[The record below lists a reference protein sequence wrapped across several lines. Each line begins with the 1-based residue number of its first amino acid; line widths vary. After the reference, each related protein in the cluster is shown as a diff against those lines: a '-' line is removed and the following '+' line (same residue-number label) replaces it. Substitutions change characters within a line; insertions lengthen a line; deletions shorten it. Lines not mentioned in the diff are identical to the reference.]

1 MFLKRVKVGLLGE
14 EPDFTE
20 IIEFDLGCLKPVM
33 ESLQEGMEVT
43 DNRGRVIYVNQA
55 FTRFTGLNAGE
66 WVGQNVFESAP
77 HTPLV
82 QVLVSQQPAY
92 NIRAVAHGLDVMA
105 NAVPIIIDGHMAGG
119 VMTWQP
125 LTQITRV
132 QEELGQS
139 HNLIESL
146 YARLQ
151 QVSGAKFT
159 FDSIIGTSKAA
170 RGAVEMARKASKSD
184 NPVIILGESGTG
196 KELYAHAIHQAS
208 RRRDKPFIKLS
219 CNGTPESLMED
230 ELFGH
235 EKGAYPGA
243 IRTQIGRLE
252 LANGGTLF
260 LDEVANL
267 NLFIQDKLLRVLEH
281 WEFFRVGGSHPIRAD
296 LRIIASSNR
305 DIRELVGEG
314 KFREQL
320 FYRLDNLEI
329 NVPALRQRRE
339 DIPLFVNY
347 LIIRFNRKL
356 GKAIKGISPQAL
368 QILMGYDWPGN
379 VRELEHVVE
388 RAMLT
393 ANEPLLTHKHLA
405 EYLSHVSGGL
415 MQAYDIMPM
424 KRMEEVLLRA
434 ALARYGDNLE
444 GKKKAAQV
452 LDISLATLYNKLK
465 RFDI

>member
-1 MFLKRVKVGLLGE
+1 MKSVRIGFVGAE
-14 EPDFTE
+14 EPNSTE
-20 IIEFDLGCLKPVM
+20 TMEFDLGYFQPVM

-43 DNRGRVIYVNQA
+43 DNRGNVVYVNQS
-55 FTRFTGLNAGE
+55 FTRFTGINANDWLGK
-66 WVGQNVFESAP
+66 NVFEAAP

-82 QVLVSQQPAY
+82 QVLVSQQPVF
-92 NIRAVAHGLDVMA
+92 NQRAEVQGLEVIA
-105 NAVPIIIDGHMAGG
+105 SAVPLFVNGHMAGG

-125 LTQITRV
+125 LTQIARL

-139 HNLIESL
+139 HTLIENL

-151 QVSGAKFT
+151 QVAGAKFT
-159 FDSIIGTSKAA
+159 FDSIIGTSKAT
-170 RGAVEMARKASKSD
+170 RTAVETARKAAKTD
-184 NPVIILGESGTG
+184 NPVLILGESGTG

-208 RRRDKPFIKLS
+208 RRREKPFIKLN
-219 CNGTPESLMED
+219 CNGIPESLMED

-243 IRTQIGRLE
+243 IRTHIGRLE
-252 LANGGTLF
+252 LANGGSLF

-281 WEFFRVGGSHPIRAD
+281 WEFFRVGGSQPIRAD
-296 LRIIASSNR
+296 VRIIASSNR
-305 DIRELVGEG
+305 DLRSMVRDG
-314 KFREQL
+314 KFREEL
-320 FYRLDNLEI
+320 FYRLNNQELG
-329 NVPALRQRRE
+329 VPALRQRRE

-347 LIIRFNRKL
+347 LMTRFNRKL
-356 GKAIKGISPQAL
+356 GKSIKGVSPQAL

-388 RAMLT
+388 RAMLS
-393 ANEPLLTHKHLA
+393 ANEAQLTHKHLA

-424 KRMEEVLLRA
+424 KRMEEILLRA

-444 GKKKAAQV
+444 GKKKAAQI
-452 LDISLATLYNKLK
+452 LNISLATLYNKLK
-465 RFDI
+465 KYDI